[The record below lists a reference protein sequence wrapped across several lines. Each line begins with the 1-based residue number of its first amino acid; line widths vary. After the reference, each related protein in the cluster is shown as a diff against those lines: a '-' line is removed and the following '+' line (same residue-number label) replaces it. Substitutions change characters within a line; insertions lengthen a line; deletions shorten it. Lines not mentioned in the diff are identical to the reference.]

1 MQNRIL
7 LIFPPQAKGCEP
19 PAGISRIAGF
29 LRANTCECRLWDA
42 NIEAQRYLLTQEQ
55 NPTDTWSKRAWK
67 NRDKNLRSLQ
77 NPDLYMNQDRY
88 QRAVRDCNRV
98 LAKSCDNTAVTISL
112 ADYQDAELSPHQSAD
127 LLYAAAEYW
136 TSPFFPF
143 YKQRLPEL
151 LDGSSKDF
159 IGISLNY
166 LSQALAVFAL
176 AGYLKEAYPNCPLI
190 VGGGL
195 ITSWLRSPGW
205 KNPFRSVFG
214 QMIEGPGE
222 LPLLQ
227 LLGHSGEV
235 VHSAPD
241 FHDLALHDY
250 LSPGTVIP
258 YSASIGCYWNRCSF
272 CPEKAEGGAYTKLSA
287 VQVLDDLVTLK
298 EEYKPTLIHL
308 LDNAVAPS
316 LMRQMIAD
324 PIGVSWYGFARVSRE
339 LSDPDFCVQLR
350 KAGCVMLKLGIESGS
365 QQVLDA
371 MDKGIDLQ
379 LVEQSLAAL
388 QKAGIA
394 TYVYLLF
401 GTPSETI
408 HEARQTLDFTV
419 RNAEGIGF
427 LNLAVFNMPRN
438 SLEREGLQIR
448 DFSGGDLGLYSD
460 FVHPMGW
467 NRKEVRSFLA
477 DEFKSH
483 PAIRPVLQ
491 RDPPF
496 FTSNHA
502 AFTLHFLNKR
512 EQNSNV

>member
-1 MQNRIL
+1 MY
-7 LIFPPQAKGCEP
+7 
-19 PAGISRIAGF
+19 
-29 LRANTCECRLWDA
+29 T
-42 NIEAQRYLLTQEQ
+42 
-55 NPTDTWSKRAWK
+55 
-67 NRDKNLRSLQ
+67 
-77 NPDLYMNQDRY
+77 NQDRY
-88 QRAVRDCNRV
+88 QRAVRDCNRT
-98 LAKSCDNTAVTISL
+98 LTKSCKNSAVTITL
-112 ADYQDAELSPHQSAD
+112 ADYQDADLSPHQSAD
-127 LLYAAAEYW
+127 LLQAVAEYQ
-136 TSPFFPF
+136 TSPFFQF
-143 YKQRLPEL
+143 YKKRLPEL
-151 LDGSSKDF
+151 LDGSEKDF

-166 LSQALAVFAL
+166 LSQALPAFAL
-176 AGYLKEAYPNCPLI
+176 AGYLKEAYPDYPLI

-205 KNPFRSVFG
+205 KNPFGSVFE

-227 LLGHSGEV
+227 LLGHTGEV
-235 VHSAPD
+235 VHAAPD
-241 FHDLALHDY
+241 FDDLPLQDY

-258 YSASIGCYWNRCSF
+258 YSASTGCYWNRCAF
-272 CPEKAEGGAYTKLSA
+272 CPEKAEGGEYTKLSA
-287 VQVLDDLVTLK
+287 VQVVADLATLREK
-298 EEYKPTLIHL
+298 YKPTLIHL

-324 PIGVSWYGFARVSRE
+324 PIGVNWYGFARVSRE

-388 QKAGIA
+388 RMAGIA

-401 GTPSETI
+401 GTPSETL
-408 HEARQTLDFTV
+408 HEARKTLDFTV

-438 SLEREGLQIR
+438 SQERGGLQIR

-460 FVHPMGW
+460 FVHPLGW
-467 NRKEVRSFLA
+467 NRKAVRNFLTG
-477 DEFKSH
+477 EFRQH
-483 PAIRPVLQ
+483 PVIRPILQ

-502 AFTLHFLNKR
+502 AFMLQFLNMS
-512 EQNSNV
+512 EQKNHV